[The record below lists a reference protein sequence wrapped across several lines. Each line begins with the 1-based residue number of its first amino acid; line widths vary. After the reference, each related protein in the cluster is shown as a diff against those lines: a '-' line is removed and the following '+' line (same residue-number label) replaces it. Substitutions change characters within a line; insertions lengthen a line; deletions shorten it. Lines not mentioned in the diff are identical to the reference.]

1 MIKGKTVVFN
11 KKPMLMDSMPS
22 MPPTFNLSEK
32 DFPAIKGWKVGE
44 KYKLEIV
51 VENIGMNKDEYMDK
65 QLISTRLKVLKLTE
79 ELKDNDELK
88 AKKGHY

>member
-65 QLISTRLKVLKLTE
+65 QPISTRLKVLKLTE